1 MARENPTAGR
11 DRSRSPS
18 GSSRWPGTPPATR
31 PRMPTAPGGATKES
45 RLPSL
50 FFPDIPHEA
59 LVDELLRVSR
69 DDGGRD
75 VRLLDLLKVE
85 ADRAVGARRREQVP
99 VRVRLRLFRMG
110 GAGRQG
116 ISDVAGRVDEPPR
129 EDGPVLSS

>member
-18 GSSRWPGTPPATR
+18 GSSRWPSTPPAT
-31 PRMPTAPGGATKES
+31 PPKMPTAPGGATKES

-59 LVDELLRVSR
+59 LGDELLRVSR

-85 ADRAVGARRREQVP
+85 ADRAVGACPRAQVAGP
-99 VRVRLRLFRMG
+99 VRL
-110 GAGRQG
+110 
-116 ISDVAGRVDEPPR
+116 
-129 EDGPVLSS
+129 GPF